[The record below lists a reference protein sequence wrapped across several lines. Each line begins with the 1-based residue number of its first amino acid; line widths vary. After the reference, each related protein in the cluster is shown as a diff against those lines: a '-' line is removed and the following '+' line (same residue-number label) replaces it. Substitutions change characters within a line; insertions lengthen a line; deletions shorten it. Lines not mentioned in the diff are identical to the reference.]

1 MISIFTNRSLTD
13 HDERGKKMLSGKC
26 VVLGVSGSIA
36 AYKAANLASMLK
48 KQNCDVHVIMTENG
62 SKFVSPM
69 TFETLTGNKCIV
81 NTFDR
86 DFRHEVTHVSLAK
99 KADLIIVAPA
109 TANVIAK
116 FAHGI
121 ADDMLTTTVLAS
133 KAIKVVSPAMN
144 TNMYENP
151 VTQENIQ
158 KLTSLGFNIVE
169 PAEGLLACGDE
180 GKGKMPEPEVLM
192 EHVLYH
198 LAHEKDLEGKKVIVT
213 AGPTQESIDPV
224 RFISNHSTGKMGYAL
239 AAACARRGAKVVLIS
254 GKTYLTPPLFT
265 EVVQVR
271 SAEDMYNAVMEQFP
285 DTDIVFKAAAVADF
299 TPVETHED
307 KVKKS
312 SDGETAMDLPLKR
325 TKDIIAALGSIKKP
339 GQVLCG
345 FSMETRDLLENSTAK
360 LEKKNLDLIVANNL
374 RTEGAGFGTDTN
386 VVTVITKDGHK
397 EIPML
402 SKLQLSDLLIDEAK
416 KFL

>member
-1 MISIFTNRSLTD
+1 MLT
-13 HDERGKKMLSGKC
+13 GKC
-26 VVLGVSGSIA
+26 VILGVSGSIA
-36 AYKAANLASMLK
+36 AYKAASLASLLK

-69 TFETLTGNKCIV
+69 TFETITGNKCIV
-81 NTFDR
+81 DTFDR

-151 VTQENIQ
+151 ITQENIR
-158 KLTSLGFNIVE
+158 KLESLGFNMVE
-169 PAEGLLACGDE
+169 PATGLLACGDE

-213 AGPTQESIDPV
+213 AGPTQEAIDPV

-239 AAACARRGAKVVLIS
+239 ARACACRGAKVVLIT
-254 GKTYLTPPLFT
+254 GKTYLTPPLFA
-265 EVVQVR
+265 EVVNVT
-271 SAEDMYNAVMEQFP
+271 SAEDMYNAVMDQFD

-299 TPVETHED
+299 TPAETHAD

-312 SDGETAMDLPLKR
+312 SSDGDSALNLQLKR
-325 TKDIIAALGSIKKP
+325 TKDILASLGEIKKP

-345 FSMETRDLLENSTAK
+345 FSMETRDLLENSKAK
-360 LEKKNLDLIVANNL
+360 LDKKNLDLIIANNL

-386 VVTVITKDGHK
+386 VVTVITKDGHT
-397 EIPML
+397 ELPQL
-402 SKLQLSDLLIDEAK
+402 SKLQVANLVIDEVK

>member
-1 MISIFTNRSLTD
+1 
-13 HDERGKKMLSGKC
+13 MLSGKC
-26 VVLGVSGSIA
+26 VILGVTGSIA
-36 AYKAANLASMLK
+36 AYKAAPLASMLK

-62 SKFVSPM
+62 SRFVSPM

-81 NTFDR
+81 DTFDR
-86 DFRHEVTHVSLAK
+86 DFNHEVTHVSLAK
-99 KADLIIVAPA
+99 RADLIIVAPA

-151 VTQENIQ
+151 VTQENIT
-158 KLTSLGFNIVE
+158 KLSSLGFNIVQPE
-169 PAEGLLACGDE
+169 TGLLACGDT
-180 GKGKMPEPEVLM
+180 GSGKMPEPEVLA

-239 AAACARRGAKVVLIS
+239 AKACACRGASVVLVT
-254 GKTYLTPPLFT
+254 GKTSLTPPLFT
-265 EVVQVR
+265 EVIQVR
-271 SAEDMYNAVMEQFP
+271 SAEDMYNAVIDQFG

-299 TPVETHED
+299 TPVETHQD
-307 KVKKS
+307 KMKKNS
-312 SDGETAMDLPLKR
+312 ADGETAMNLQLKK
-325 TKDIIAALGSIKKP
+325 TKDIIASLGSIKKP

-345 FSMETRDLLENSTAK
+345 FSMETRDLLENSRAK
-360 LEKKNLDLIVANNL
+360 LEKKNLDLIIANNL

-386 VVTVITKDGHK
+386 VVTVITKDGHR
-397 EIPML
+397 EIPQL
-402 SKLQLSDLLIDEAK
+402 SKLQVANLVIDEAK